1 MHKKMKILQLGKYW
15 NFRGGIETQF
25 RNLCNN
31 LAGKVDLKIV
41 HSSTNSKTERFGNRC
56 SVASYG
62 KILSAPISPS
72 LVKYITDSD
81 IIHIHL
87 PNPAAELAYLIANP
101 KGKLIVSYHSDIVRQ
116 KKAFLLY
123 KPILK
128 RILEKASAIIVA
140 APQMKESEML
150 RQFQDKCV
158 VIPYGIDANIKT
170 KTIKQKKQIVL
181 FVGRLVYYKGV
192 EYLIKAMEDIDAELI
207 IVGDGPL
214 KNKLMKISGK
224 PIFLGEV
231 SDEKLDELYNSCG
244 LFVLPSVEKS
254 EAFGIVQLEAMLRCK
269 PVISTELGTGTS
281 FVNIHGQTGFVVEPR
296 NVSQLKSAIEKVLNH
311 PDLAKK
317 LGENARARVLNEFND
332 KLMAER
338 MFKLYEKEARK

>member
-1 MHKKMKILQLGKYW
+1 MKVLQLGKYW
-15 NFRGGIETQF
+15 DFKGGIETQF

-41 HSSTNSKTERFGNRC
+41 YSSTNSKTERFGNRY

-62 KILSAPISPS
+62 KILSTPISPS

-81 IIHIHL
+81 IIHLHL
-87 PNPAAELAYLIANP
+87 PNPAAELAYLLARP
-101 KGKLIVSYHSDIVRQ
+101 KGKLVVSYHSDIVRQ

-123 KPILK
+123 KPIFK

-150 RQFQDKCV
+150 KQFQDKCI
-158 VIPYGIDANIKT
+158 VIPYGIDTNIKINS
-170 KTIKQKKQIVL
+170 IKPKKPIVL
-181 FVGRLVYYKGV
+181 FVGRLVYYKGA
-192 EYLIKAMEDIDAELI
+192 EYLIKAMENIDAELI

-214 KNKLMKISGK
+214 KNKLMQISSK
-224 PIFLGEV
+224 PVFLGEV
-231 SDEKLDELYNSCG
+231 SDEKLDELYNSCNV
-244 LFVLPSVEKS
+244 FVLPSVEKS
-254 EAFGIVQLEAMLRCK
+254 EAFGIVQLEAMLRGK

-281 FVNIHGQTGFVVEPR
+281 FVNIHRKTGLVIEPR
-296 NVSQLKSAIEKVLNH
+296 NISQLKSAIEKILNN
-311 PDLAKK
+311 PGLAKK
-317 LGENARARVLNEFND
+317 FGESARARVLNEFND

-338 MFKLYEKEARK
+338 MLKLYETIEAKK